1 MIQRTLTSIVLAVL
15 ALGLLACFPLPGVP
29 QMTAMLLGCG
39 AVWELLK
46 ACGVKS
52 RGACALAFGYA
63 ILLPLLPGA
72 GSRWSLLAALVLGM
86 LFFTYLM
93 TQIGK
98 LSAPG
103 KWLPVLS
110 VGLTVWLFRA
120 LPEYAAAENGVMLL
134 CLTGVICAMND
145 ICAFL
150 VGSRYGRHK
159 LARRVSPG
167 KTIEGGL
174 GGLVITV
181 TVITLTC
188 SQLFPQTGWSRL
200 AVFTALVSVLG
211 QWGDLS
217 MSAVKRVVGVKDF
230 GHLLPGH
237 GGILDRCD
245 SLLYTL
251 SFTRLIFGFQV
262 LLF

>member
-1 MIQRTLTSIVLAVL
+1 MKQRTLTGLVL
-15 ALGLLACFPLPGVP
+15 ALVSFLLLCCFRLPFVP
-29 QMTAMLLGCG
+29 ELAAICLGCG

-63 ILLPLLPGA
+63 IALPLLPGA

-159 LARRVSPG
+159 LAQRVSPG

-237 GGILDRCD
+237 GGILDRFD
-245 SLLYTL
+245 SMIITAPIIYFRALHML
-251 SFTRLIFGFQV
+251 
-262 LLF
+262 